1 MLKSIIGDNTIYDQT
16 NESSKNSTMKKLV
29 NLFKFCY
36 KFIFT
41 FISTAIMGFAPYKSK
56 IEDKDKENS

>member
-1 MLKSIIGDNTIYDQT
+1 MR
-16 NESSKNSTMKKLV
+16 KLV

-56 IEDKDKENS
+56 IEDKDKDKENS